1 MKPDLEPVITPVT
14 IDYQTTLEKFIFPA
28 AFIALLGVV
37 LSLVN
42 FLWVVGYLHELS
54 IYGLPLASGIFAMLV
69 LLMFGF
75 SSRYEFDAARR
86 IVCMRI
92 RLFNFSRAFE
102 VAGFNEIS
110 GFSVSGIRGRARIH
124 TWWSYRVVMLC
135 KSGRILPVSNALDQS
150 VHELNRLA
158 EKLAG
163 TTGCQFFPGE
173 AEKVLQLPVAGEQ
186 PVIEFHDWTLTD
198 YLKEFWAGIALSVL
212 FFAGILVFIICLVV
226 SLS

>member
-1 MKPDLEPVITPVT
+1 MPDFDQVATPVT
-14 IDYQTTLEKFIFPA
+14 VDYQTTLEKFIFPA
-28 AFIALLGVV
+28 AFIALLGIV

-42 FLWVVGYLHELS
+42 FFWVVGYLHELS
-54 IYGLPLASGIFAMLV
+54 IYGLPLTATLFAVLV
-69 LLMFGF
+69 FLMFGF
-75 SSRYEFDAARR
+75 SSRYEFDSGQRV
-86 IVCMRI
+86 VCFRI
-92 RLFNFSRAFE
+92 RLFGFSRAFK

-110 GFSVSGIRGRARIH
+110 GFSVSGIRGRARIQ
-124 TWWSYRVVMLC
+124 TWWSYRVVMLFR
-135 KSGRILPVSNALDQS
+135 SGRIMPVSNALDQS
-150 VHELNRLA
+150 VHALNRLA

-186 PVIEFHDWTLTD
+186 PVIEFHDWTISD

-212 FFAGILVFIICLVV
+212 FFAGILFFIIFLVV